1 MALRSLL
8 DSAAE
13 LGAVGIALLGSL
25 GIVCGGIGIERA
37 LAADPTRPPATMSQ
51 TVVSPSTPS
60 PADLRDAVS
69 SAMRR
74 ANQAKGN
81 DRAQAVKSLLNVY
94 QELGRDI
101 LLPAKERLRLGV
113 QMRVRL
119 QRFAGQFRYE
129 TAHTNSARASDARND
144 VVLANRGQTGA
155 AAGPAVEGL
164 DSLVELIQTTIGRP
178 DDWVA
183 VAAQQGLGQP
193 GGNGPAL
200 GGAGGGFGGAGAAR
214 GGGAFGNNDALEKG
228 AEANGADLVDL
239 IQKTVDPP
247 SWDVNGGPGS
257 IMYFNNLR
265 VLVVRQ
271 TGDGQDDVGGLLGGL
286 RKH

>member
-1 MALRSLL
+1 
-8 DSAAE
+8 
-13 LGAVGIALLGSL
+13 
-25 GIVCGGIGIERA
+25 
-37 LAADPTRPPATMSQ
+37 
-51 TVVSPSTPS
+51 
-60 PADLRDAVS
+60 
-69 SAMRR
+69 MR
-74 ANQAKGN
+74 
-81 DRAQAVKSLLNVY
+81 
-94 QELGRDI
+94 I
-101 LLPAKERLRLGV
+101 LPA
-113 QMRVRL
+113 Q
-119 QRFAGQFRYE
+119 QCA
-129 TAHTNSARASDARND
+129 TD
-144 VVLANRGQTGA
+144 VVQANRGQSGA

-193 GGNGPAL
+193 GGNAAAFA
-200 GGAGGGFGGAGAAR
+200 GGAGGGFGGGAAAR

-271 TGDGQDDVGGLLGGL
+271 TGEGHDDVGGLLGGL

>member
-1 MALRSLL
+1 MSLRSLL
-8 DSAAE
+8 VLAAE
-13 LGAVGIALLGSL
+13 LGAVGIAV
-25 GIVCGGIGIERA
+25 IGIGVLPA
-37 LAADPTRPPATMSQ
+37 HAADA
-51 TVVSPSTPS
+51 TPS
-60 PADLRDAVS
+60 PAISSPSALLPTQLRDALS
-69 SAMRR
+69 DTMRR
-74 ANQAKGN
+74 ANAAKGN
-81 DRAQAVKSLLNVY
+81 DRAAAVKSLLDVY
-94 QELGRDI
+94 RDLGRDV

-113 QMRVRL
+113 QVRVRL
-119 QRFAGQFRYE
+119 QRFASQIHYE
-129 TAHTNSARASDARND
+129 AAHHNSSRASDAGSG
-144 VVLANRGQTGA
+144 VSQANLGQTGNSIAANTAAGA

-183 VAAQQGLGQP
+183 AQL

-200 GGAGGGFGGAGAAR
+200 AGGVGFGGAGAAR
-214 GGGAFGNNDALEKG
+214 GGAFGGGAFGGNDALEK
-228 AEANGADLVDL
+228 AADANGADLVDL

-271 TGDGQDDVGGLLGGL
+271 TGDGQEDVGGMLGGL
-286 RKH
+286 RGR